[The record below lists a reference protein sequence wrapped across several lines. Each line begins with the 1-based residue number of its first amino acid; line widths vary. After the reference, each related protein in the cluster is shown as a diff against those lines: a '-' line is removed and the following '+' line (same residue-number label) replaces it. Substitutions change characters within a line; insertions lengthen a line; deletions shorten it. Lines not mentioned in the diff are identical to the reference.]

1 MINYKFFISITIFLI
16 MLFLTSIIKNKTR
29 IIEKDILKY
38 KNKIASTKK
47 NLYES
52 QLDYYYL
59 TSPKL
64 LKSKLEFLTDEDY
77 VHMEFSKIYLN
88 YNHFLKNQKN
98 ITKK

>member
-1 MINYKFFISITIFLI
+1 MINYKFFISITIFSI

-29 IIEKDILKY
+29 IIEKDIFKIE
-38 KNKIASTKK
+38 NKIANIEK

-64 LKSKLEFLTDEDY
+64 LKSKLEFLSDVDY

-88 YNHFLKNQKN
+88 YKHFLKNQKN